1 MYRYIARRVVVS
13 IPTLIGVTLLIFGVM
28 RILPGDPTS
37 VMFGTAT
44 LTVLSESDQQR
55 FREDLGLDDPLYQQ
69 YLSWMGDIATGDLG
83 NSFWRTDSIADMI
96 KTRGPISVQ
105 IALMAIV
112 ISWLIG
118 IPLGILSAV
127 KRNSFRDNAIRGFAA
142 IFLAI
147 PEFWLAVV
155 AILIGVLY
163 FSWRPPVELTY
174 LWENPWTNF
183 QMTIGP
189 ALAMGMVAGAYL
201 TRITRSSVLEV
212 FHSDYVRTAR
222 AKGLRERFVL
232 ARHVFRTA
240 ILPIITLSGLT
251 LAGLLGGSVAVEQAF
266 SVPGLGT
273 TLVKALSER
282 DYMVIQNLVLLY
294 AVIFTVMNLL
304 VDLAYGWLDP
314 RIRYE

>member
-1 MYRYIARRVVVS
+1 MYHYIMRRIAIS

-83 NSFWRTDSIADMI
+83 HSFWRTDSIADMI
-96 KTRGPISVQ
+96 VTRGPISVQ

-127 KRNSFRDNAIRGFAA
+127 KRNSLRDNAIRGFAA

-222 AKGLRERFVL
+222 AKGLAERLVVL
-232 ARHVFRTA
+232 RHGFRNAA
-240 ILPIITLSGLT
+240 IPLVTLMALDVPFLFTGALFT
-251 LAGLLGGSVAVEQAF
+251 EVIFAWPGMGRLFYAAAERRDYGLLMAIIMITSVLIIFANILADMVY
-266 SVPGLGT
+266 
-273 TLVKALSER
+273 AL
-282 DYMVIQNLVLLY
+282 
-294 AVIFTVMNLL
+294 
-304 VDLAYGWLDP
+304 LDP
-314 RIRYE
+314 RIRLS

>member
-1 MYRYIARRVVVS
+1 MYRYIMRRILVS
-13 IPTLIGVTLLIFGVM
+13 IPTLIGVTLLIFAVM

-55 FREDLGLDDPLYQQ
+55 FREDLGLEDPLYQQ

-83 NSFWRTDSIADMI
+83 ESFWRKDTVSDMI
-96 KTRGPISVQ
+96 ATRGPISVQ

-112 ISWLIG
+112 ISWVIG
-118 IPLGILSAV
+118 LPLGILSAV
-127 KRNSFRDNAIRGFAA
+127 KRNSWRDNVIRGVAA

-155 AILIGVLY
+155 VILIGVLY
-163 FSWRPPVELTY
+163 FSWRPPVELVY
-174 LWENPWTNF
+174 LWEDPWRNL

-189 ALAMGMVAGAYL
+189 AVAMGAVAGAYL

-232 ARHVFRTA
+232 IRHVFRTA

-273 TLVKALSER
+273 ALVKALSER
-282 DYMVIQNLVLLY
+282 DYMVIQNLVLIY

-314 RIRYE
+314 RIRLE

>member
-1 MYRYIARRVVVS
+1 MYRYVMRRIVVS

-55 FREDLGLDDPLYQQ
+55 FREDLGLEDPLYQQ

-83 NSFWRTDSIADMI
+83 RSFWRTDSISDMI
-96 KTRGPISVQ
+96 LNRGPISVQ

-112 ISWLIG
+112 ISWMIG
-118 IPLGILSAV
+118 VPLGILSAV
-127 KRNSFRDNAIRGFAA
+127 KRNSLRDNAIRGFAA

-155 AILIGVLY
+155 VILIGVLY
-163 FSWRPPVELTY
+163 FSWRPPVELVY
-174 LWENPWTNF
+174 LWEDPWTNL

-189 ALAMGMVAGAYL
+189 ALAMGAVAGAYL

-222 AKGLRERFVL
+222 AKGLQERFVL

-273 TLVKALSER
+273 ALVKALSER